1 MDTTTLYWDDIEPGR
16 VLAYGARTVSREEIM
31 RFAHEFDPQPFHV
44 DPAAAARSP
53 FHGLIA
59 SGWHTAALVQ
69 RMLVDNL
76 LAHSS
81 CVGSP
86 GLKALRWLRPV
97 RPGDTLSVRQEI
109 LRKTRHPHRPEVGFV
124 DTRIDVE
131 NQHAE
136 IVMDMEFSAL
146 FRLRS
151 TPGASAVA

>member
-1 MDTTTLYWDDIEPGR
+1 MTTLYWDDIEPGR
-16 VLAYGARTVSREEIM
+16 VLAYGARTVTREELL

-44 DPAAAARSP
+44 DPAAAADSP

-59 SGWHTAALVQ
+59 SGWQTAALVQ

-86 GLKALRWLRPV
+86 GCRSLRWLRPV

-109 LRKTRHPHRPEVGFV
+109 LRKTRHPRRPEMGFV
-124 DTRIDVE
+124 DTRIEVE
-131 NQHAE
+131 NQRAE

-146 FRLRS
+146 FLLR
-151 TPGASAVA
+151 PA